1 MTKLV
6 TVLGST
12 GSIGRQA
19 LEVIARSGGA
29 FSLLGISGGRNTALL
44 LSQAKTFRPRYVAS
58 ELPLDPALLP
68 EGTELLAGRDGLLA
82 LAGCGEADVVVN
94 GISGFAALEPLL
106 SSLRAGKRVALA
118 NKESIVC
125 GKALVDEVCKTCG
138 GQVLPVD
145 SEQSA
150 IFQCLSGG
158 RRQEVKNLLLTAS
171 GGRFWQKSLAEL
183 ADVTPAEAL
192 DHPTWSMGPKITIDS
207 ASLFNKGLE
216 VIEASYLFDIPAE
229 RIAVLIHPQSIVH
242 SMVEFCDGTVLANL
256 SLPDMRLPI
265 QYAMTWPE
273 RMPSPCK
280 RLSLAE
286 VGSLTFHAAPPERY
300 PALRLAY
307 EALRTGGTMPTVY
320 NGANEAA
327 VSLFTAGR
335 IRFTEIYTAVEAA
348 MDAHAAAPADN
359 IAAVLA
365 ADREAR
371 ALVAARFSGC
381 GNTI

>member
-19 LEVIARSGGA
+19 LEVIAQSGGA

-106 SSLRAGKRVALA
+106 TSLRAGKRVALA

-125 GKALVDEVCKTCG
+125 GKALVDEACKTCG

>member
-19 LEVIARSGGA
+19 LEVIAQSGGA

-125 GKALVDEVCKTCG
+125 GKALVDEACKTCG

>member
-19 LEVIARSGGA
+19 LEVIAQSGGA

-125 GKALVDEVCKTCG
+125 GKALVDEACKNCG